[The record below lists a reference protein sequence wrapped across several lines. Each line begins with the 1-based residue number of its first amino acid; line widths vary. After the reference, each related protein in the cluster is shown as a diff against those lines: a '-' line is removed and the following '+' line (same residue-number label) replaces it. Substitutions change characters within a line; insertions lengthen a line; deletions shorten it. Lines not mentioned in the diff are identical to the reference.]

1 MHPYL
6 QFYELSIRIYYNI
19 TCVLASHMIPSSL
32 NAASKAR
39 ETSPGGRVTRVFFMG
54 HSRLPTPLNATPE
67 PQEIRPYTPYYGI

>member
-1 MHPYL
+1 
-6 QFYELSIRIYYNI
+6 
-19 TCVLASHMIPSSL
+19 MIPSSL